1 MEILLVKLLIIFHFF
16 LGLIF
21 SIINLFFPFISDQD
35 IPYKISLFI
44 TEQYENKITK

>member
-1 MEILLVKLLIIFHFF
+1 MQILLVKILIIFHFF
-16 LGLIF
+16 LGFIF